1 VIGWIRRWWIPLR
14 PFLLTSIRIN
24 KGQSRRAGTVLVRD
38 AWSRSYQVTPS
49 GGSAPNRMQS
59 TNLEIA
65 GTPNNS
71 GR

>member
-1 VIGWIRRWWIPLR
+1 MVD
-14 PFLLTSIRIN
+14 SIAALPVDRNRIN
-24 KGQSRRAGTVLVRD
+24 KGQSRRAGTILVRD

-49 GGSAPNRMQS
+49 GGSAPNLMQS